1 MRFVDFLRTTV
12 LVSAAVATALA
23 VVCILSATDES
34 GATLAAVS
42 VGWWL
47 VAVFLG
53 LRVGRGASVNAS
65 IGRLLAGARSTTSLP
80 EIRPSAI
87 LLNRLWPLLVF
98 ALASAGL
105 GLLAPQI
112 PGIAAG
118 FAVIWSLSWRNQ
130 DAAVAAIEERDGVTF
145 YIQHTS
151 PFKAMSLLR
160 APGFRT
166 SRGEQLPGAVG

>member
-23 VVCILSATDES
+23 VILILSAGS
-34 GATLAAVS
+34 GSDLRLAAVA
-42 VGWWL
+42 VAWW
-47 VAVFLG
+47 VISAFLG
-53 LRVGRGASVNAS
+53 LRLGRGTAVNGA
-65 IGRLLAGARSTTSLP
+65 IGRLLAGARSTSSLP

-87 LLNRLWPLLVF
+87 LINRLWPLLVF

-118 FAVIWSLSWRNQ
+118 FAMIWSLSWRKQ

-145 YIQHTS
+145 YIQRTS
-151 PFKAMSLLR
+151 PFRAMSLLR
-160 APGFRT
+160 APGYRS
-166 SRGEQLPGAVG
+166 SRGERLTSAAR

>member
-23 VVCILSATDES
+23 VICILSVAGES
-34 GATLAAVS
+34 RATLAAVS

-47 VAVFLG
+47 VAAFFG
-53 LRVGRGASVNAS
+53 LRLGRGSSVNTS
-65 IGRLLAGARSTTSLP
+65 IARLLAGARSTSSLP
-80 EIRPSAI
+80 EIRPAAI

-98 ALASAGL
+98 AIASAAL

-118 FAVIWSLSWRNQ
+118 FAIIWSLSWRNQ

-160 APGFRT
+160 APGFRS
-166 SRGEQLPGAVG
+166 SRGEQTRSAVG